1 MLQAAERCAA
11 RLAALTGWRRLL
23 AAFGLGLF
31 SVAALPPFYVV
42 PLLAVAFTGLLWLAL
57 GAKTPRAA
65 FAIGWAFGFGH
76 YAAGLYW
83 ITNALLVDAAKF
95 GWLVPFAVSGLSLF
109 LGLFA
114 AAALYA
120 LHHLRARGF
129 AQGWAGPLGFA
140 LAWTAVEW
148 LRGHILTG
156 FPWNQIATVWAALP
170 VMTQSVSLFGAYG
183 LTLFTVAAAAAFAP
197 LGEPGLPS
205 LARRR
210 ALLLLLPLALSAFF
224 GVWRMNGASD
234 ADVPGVNLRLVQGN
248 IDQRLKWQDDV
259 RVETARK
266 YLALSAQPSVRPISA
281 VIWPETALPFFL
293 ADEPELRAALGDL
306 AGRLAGQ
313 GHPGALV
320 ITGTPRAER
329 APYRVWNSVQAV
341 DARGEIVA
349 TYDKFHLVPFGEYMP
364 LRGLLPFDKITAG
377 TVDFSAGPGPQT
389 IALPGLPPASPLVCY
404 EVIFPGNVTD
414 RSARAGW
421 LLNVT
426 NDGWFGISTG
436 PHQHLASARL
446 RAVEE
451 GLPLVR
457 AANTGISA
465 IVDSY
470 GRLRGSLALGT
481 AGVLDGALPAALP
494 PTPYA
499 RFGDFIFL
507 ILCAAGLAG
516 CAVRRR

>member
-1 MLQAAERCAA
+1 MLKAFERCAA
-11 RLAALTGWRRLL
+11 WLAALTGWRRHL
-23 AAFGLGLF
+23 AALALGVL
-31 SVAALPPFYVV
+31 SVGALPPLYLL
-42 PLLAVAFTGLLWLAL
+42 PLLVVAFTGLLWLGL

-65 FAIGWAFGFGH
+65 FLIGWSFGFGH

-83 ITNALLVDAAKF
+83 ITNALLVDVAKF

-109 LGLFA
+109 LGLFS
-114 AAALYA
+114 AAALGVLHYA
-120 LHHLRARGF
+120 RGRGF
-129 AQGWAGPLGFA
+129 ARGWAGPLGFA
-140 LAWTAVEW
+140 LVWTAVEW
-148 LRGHILTG
+148 LRGHVLTG
-156 FPWNQIATVWAALP
+156 FPWNQIATVWADLP
-170 VMTQSVSLFGAYG
+170 EMTQSASLFGAYG
-183 LTLFTVAAAAAFAP
+183 LTLLTVMAACAVAP
-197 LGEPGLPS
+197 LGETGVAP

-210 ALLLLLPLALSAFF
+210 ALLLLLPLAGCAFF
-224 GVWRMNGASD
+224 GVWRLNAATD

-248 IDQRLKWQDDV
+248 IDQRLKWRDDM
-259 RVETARK
+259 RLETARK
-266 YLALSAQPSVRPISA
+266 YIAMSAQPSANPISA

-293 ADEPELRAALGDL
+293 SDEHELRAAVGQLAARLGP
-306 AGRLAGQ
+306 Q
-313 GHPGALV
+313 SLV

-341 DARGEIVA
+341 DGRGKIVA

-364 LRGLLPFDKITAG
+364 LRWLLPFDKITPGA
-377 TVDFSAGPGPQT
+377 VDFSAGPGPQT

-414 RSARAGW
+414 PRNRAGW

-426 NDGWFGISTG
+426 NDGWFGISSG

-470 GRLRGSLALGT
+470 GRLRMSLTLGAT
-481 AGVLDGALPAALP
+481 GVLDGPLPAALP
-494 PTPYA
+494 ATPYA
-499 RFGDFIFL
+499 RYGDFIFFL
-507 ILCAAGLAG
+507 MFAAGLLP
-516 CAVRRR
+516 CLRRRR